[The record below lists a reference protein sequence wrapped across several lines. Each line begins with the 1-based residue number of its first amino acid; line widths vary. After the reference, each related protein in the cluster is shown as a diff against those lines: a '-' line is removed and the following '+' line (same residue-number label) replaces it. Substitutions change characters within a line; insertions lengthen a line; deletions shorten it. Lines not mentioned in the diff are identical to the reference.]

1 MRIESHTLG
10 TIEVADDKVIEF
22 PEGLPG
28 FEGSKRFAMEHE
40 EGSGTSVFMLQSA
53 DDPAV
58 TFSITVPENLGI
70 NYEFS
75 LTDAEAE
82 MLALVRPEDAL
93 VAIIVRKDDEVR
105 SPASAGLKANFMA
118 PLVINVAARRGLQKI
133 ISKLGCDVTLRA
145 QS

>member
-1 MRIESHTLG
+1 MRIESHALG

-22 PEGLPG
+22 PDGLPG
-28 FEGSKRFAMEHE
+28 FEGSKRFAMVHE
-40 EGSGTSVFMLQSA
+40 EGAGSSVFLLQSA
-53 DDPAV
+53 DDAAV
-58 TFSITVPENLGI
+58 TFSITVPEALGV

-75 LTDAEAE
+75 LTDAETE
-82 MLALVRPEDAL
+82 MLALERPEDAL
-93 VAIIVRKDDEVR
+93 VAIIVRKDDEAE

-145 QS
+145 QG

>member
-28 FEGSKRFAMEHE
+28 FEGSKRFAMVHE

-58 TFSITVPENLGI
+58 TFSITVPESLGI

-82 MLALVRPEDAL
+82 MLALARPEDAL

-118 PLVINVAARRGLQKI
+118 PLVINVAARRGLQKV